1 MSNWKIISRKKLLKT
16 KFFEVEKE
24 KILLPNGNKH
34 TYETVIRKPSVMIIP
49 LTNDY
54 ELYLIRQY
62 RHMFNDYVIE
72 FTAGH
77 IDDGE
82 KALFAAK
89 RELREETGLIARHW
103 EEIGR
108 VEGSASVVQSRL
120 HYFLAKELEEKEP
133 KPEEGETI
141 ELIKIPLKK
150 TVEMVLEGKVNNL
163 PTMYAILLIEKL
175 VKEKRL

>member
-1 MSNWKIISRKKLLKT
+1 MSNWKIISRKNLINS

-24 KILLPNGNKH
+24 KVKLPNGNIH
-34 TYETVIRKPSVMIIP
+34 IYETVIRRPTVMIIP

-62 RHMFNDYVIE
+62 RHMLNDYAIE
-72 FTAGH
+72 FAAGH

-82 KALFAAK
+82 KALFTAK
-89 RELREETGLIARHW
+89 RELKEETGLTARHW

-108 VEGSASVVQSRL
+108 VEGSASVIQSKL
-120 HYFLAKELEEKEP
+120 HYFLAKELEEGESE
-133 KPEEGETI
+133 PEEGEEI
-141 ELIKIPLKK
+141 ELIKISFKK
-150 TVEMVLEGKVNNL
+150 AVEMVLSGKINNL
-163 PTMYAILLIEKL
+163 PTMYGILLLEKL